1 MGALVYLVVCS
12 GMNRVKVAAMRLREP
27 KYLFGLLATITYFWF
42 FVFGPLAR
50 GASISE
56 HRSAIAPHLD
66 LIVSAGGLLLMLVL
80 LAGWFLPNKRAA
92 LRFTET
98 EVNTLFPAP
107 LDRRTLIHY
116 RLLKMQIA
124 TLVTVALF
132 TILSFVFRPD
142 ASRPMIALGWWLLLT
157 LIQLHGLANAFA
169 RDWLLKRGGDQWKR
183 RAAVGAVLFG
193 ALGGSLIWVWAGI
206 GPEPKSGDIAA
217 WVAFLR
223 SILMEGPLYWLIAPF
238 IVLLRPIFAESAG
251 QFLIHALPLAAVT
264 VLHYLWVVRTVV
276 AFEEA
281 SVELSERTARQNDEY
296 IARASRGFPISLR
309 ARRDAWD
316 MGPEGRGEL
325 ALAWKNLTMLG
336 PWGRLSI
343 APLII
348 GVFAL
353 AGWLVGSHAPF
364 LVNLMVGTIAG
375 VLVGFTLV
383 AGGQLLRFDL
393 RQDLQNIDVLKTLPL
408 SGTALVRGQ
417 VMAPVW
423 TLFVWQCALLALI
436 FPLMATQ
443 EGGRQILLDR
453 GWWLAWPVFLLVAPF
468 LNTLNFILANAL
480 FLLFPAWY
488 QMDVRGAQGV
498 SRIGQGII
506 QMILQ
511 SILILV
517 VLVPTVAFLVIV
529 GAAGIRI
536 FQSPWGVFAGVLPAL
551 AMLGIAVWFF
561 SDAVGRDFDGFDVAK
576 ELR

>member
-1 MGALVYLVVCS
+1 
-12 GMNRVKVAAMRLREP
+12 
-27 KYLFGLLATITYFWF
+27 
-42 FVFGPLAR
+42 
-50 GASISE
+50 
-56 HRSAIAPHLD
+56 
-66 LIVSAGGLLLMLVL
+66 
-80 LAGWFLPNKRAA
+80 
-92 LRFTET
+92 
-98 EVNTLFPAP
+98 
-107 LDRRTLIHY
+107 
-116 RLLKMQIA
+116 
-124 TLVTVALF
+124 
-132 TILSFVFRPD
+132 
-142 ASRPMIALGWWLLLT
+142 
-157 LIQLHGLANAFA
+157 
-169 RDWLLKRGGDQWKR
+169 
-183 RAAVGAVLFG
+183 
-193 ALGGSLIWVWAGI
+193 
-206 GPEPKSGDIAA
+206 
-217 WVAFLR
+217 
-223 SILMEGPLYWLIAPF
+223 
-238 IVLLRPIFAESAG
+238 
-251 QFLIHALPLAAVT
+251 
-264 VLHYLWVVRTVV
+264 
-276 AFEEA
+276 
-281 SVELSERTARQNDEY
+281 
-296 IARASRGFPISLR
+296 
-309 ARRDAWD
+309 